1 MPPWRTG
8 AARTR
13 PKATAAR
20 PAEPRVIVHE
30 GASQSATVVEVR
42 APDSVG
48 LLYRITGAISACG
61 FDIRHAKV
69 LTLGHEVVDT
79 FYLRDAEGE
88 LLSDADA
95 AAIQDALRSELV
107 DARP

>member
-1 MPPWRTG
+1 M
-8 AARTR
+8 
-13 PKATAAR
+13 
-20 PAEPRVIVHE
+20 HE

-48 LLYRITGAISACG
+48 LLYRITGVISSSG
-61 FDIRHAKV
+61 FDIGHAKV

-79 FYLRDAEGE
+79 FYLRDADGKA
-88 LLSDADA
+88 LSAADA

-107 DARP
+107 VDARP

>member
-1 MPPWRTG
+1 M
-8 AARTR
+8 
-13 PKATAAR
+13 
-20 PAEPRVIVHE
+20 
-30 GASQSATVVEVR
+30 
-42 APDSVG
+42 
-48 LLYRITGAISACG
+48 ISSCG

-88 LLSDADA
+88 PLSAADA